1 MNFVTEVD
9 IFCPIINYE
18 MLFFSVSPNW
28 QVLIFYL
35 AESRIKL
42 IDFIF
47 FLSIDQLY
55 SAYPCQCCIYLI
67 DYVFMYYS
75 DMLLGSSE
83 KISRTFEYR

>member
-35 AESRIKL
+35 AESWIKL
-42 IDFIF
+42 IDFMFFYPSINYIVLIF
-47 FLSIDQLY
+47 VNVASI
-55 SAYPCQCCIYLI
+55 
-67 DYVFMYYS
+67 
-75 DMLLGSSE
+75 
-83 KISRTFEYR
+83 